1 MKYINMVMSDEEYE
15 KVKRATIQMSQVIE
29 QTLTVTE
36 YARITVLQV
45 AEDELKRSC

>member
-1 MKYINMVMSDEEYE
+1 MAVSDEEYE
-15 KVKRATIQMSQVIE
+15 LIKKATIQMSQAIE